1 MDRSELKPVSAFQM
15 LNNNNIS
22 NPNEITIESAKLL
35 AGEEGKKQ
43 DFKMDLLELAGGS
56 SPAEIEKDHIENPFD
71 NNSSNKENVS
81 HLLNSATFNNISI
94 ISKKPQEVVLQKGG
108 TA

>member
-15 LNNNNIS
+15 LNNNNNS

-56 SPAEIEKDHIENPFD
+56 SPAAKEDLVENPFD
-71 NNSSNKENVS
+71 NNSSNKENAS